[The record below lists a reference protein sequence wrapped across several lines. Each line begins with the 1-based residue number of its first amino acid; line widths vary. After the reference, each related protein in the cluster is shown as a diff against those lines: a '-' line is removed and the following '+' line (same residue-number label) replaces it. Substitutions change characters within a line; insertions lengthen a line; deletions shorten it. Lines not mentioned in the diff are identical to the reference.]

1 MGREV
6 RIEYLIAPEQWKVRG
21 HCSPD
26 YVCVFEDLSGRIT
39 RPDALGPHRAVEFAS
54 GNVMRSWGY
63 SGST

>member
-26 YVCVFEDLSGRIT
+26 YIWVFEDLSGRVS
-39 RPDALGPHRAVEFAS
+39 RPDAFGPHRAVEVAS
-54 GNVMRSWGY
+54 GKVLQSW
-63 SGST
+63 SP